1 MSVWLLKWLPA
12 KPIDSFLRY
21 SPWFPMM
28 NTLTTPE
35 TSLSLVNRRR
45 FLQISALAA
54 SFVVVGGALT
64 ACSKKDEAKASTV
77 ATKLIVGT
85 SISIKALNPL
95 DAVYQTYQFNAFDAL
110 VRLLPGDETPEPR
123 IAQSWQQTDT
133 LTWDFQ
139 LRDKVK
145 FHDQSF
151 LTAEDVAFSFNE
163 IIGKHLVLASTL
175 SNIASVSVI
184 GPLQVRIVTRTPDP
198 LLMNTISQ
206 IFIVPKALYLA
217 AGVDGFGKAPI
228 GSGPYRITAA
238 DISSAVQFERFD
250 GFWGVAAV
258 TPQIELRYFSDSTA
272 LASALESGQVDVAH
286 DLPANALVTLK
297 GAAGVNLETGFSGNQ
312 NMIQFNTLK
321 PPFNDI
327 RVRQAA
333 IAALDVPALIR
344 NLTYGAGLPE
354 DGQLPIRGVF
364 GYSDTLHSP
373 AYDPERAKALLAQSG
388 VQGVTITLSG
398 LALHRTLLEA
408 IGGQLANVGFNPV
421 IEANEAAVWV
431 RQFREG
437 TDADLF
443 YRGTSYVGVFDASRP
458 FSLLTS
464 GKKPM
469 VNDPQWTRLYQA
481 STTEMSPDARK
492 AKLIECS
499 RYLLDQAYILYT
511 YSRPA
516 VNATVEGVK
525 GVDFS
530 KGLIIPFEKASKQV

>member
-1 MSVWLLKWLPA
+1 MK
-12 KPIDSFLRY
+12 
-21 SPWFPMM
+21 M
-28 NTLTTPE
+28 NTPTVPE
-35 TSLSLVNRRR
+35 YPLNQVNRRR
-45 FLQISALAA
+45 FLQISALTA
-54 SFVVVGGALT
+54 SFVVVGGALS
-64 ACSKKDEAKASTV
+64 ACSKKDDAAQATTLAS
-77 ATKLIVGT
+77 KLIVGT

-95 DAVYQTYQFNAFDAL
+95 DALYQTFQFNAFDAL
-110 VRLLPGDETPEPR
+110 VRLLPGDNTPQPR
-123 IAQSWQQTDT
+123 IAQSWKQVDP

-139 LRDKVK
+139 LRDNVK
-145 FHDQSF
+145 FHDQSV
-151 LTAEDVAFSFNE
+151 LSADDVAFSFNE
-163 IIGKHLVLASTL
+163 IIGKHLVLASSL
-175 SNIASVSVI
+175 GNVASVTVV
-184 GPLQVRIVTRTPDP
+184 GPLQVRVITHAPDP
-198 LLMNTISQ
+198 LLMNTVSQ
-206 IFIVPKALYLA
+206 IFIVPKAKYLA
-217 AGVDGFGKAPI
+217 AGADGFSKSPI
-228 GSGPYRITAA
+228 GSGPYRITTA

-250 GFWGVAAV
+250 GFWGTAAV
-258 TPQIELRYFSDSTA
+258 TPQVELRYFSDSTA

-297 GAAGVNLETGFSGNQ
+297 GAAGVNLESGFSGNQ
-312 NMIQFNTLK
+312 NMIQFNTQK

-333 IAALDVPALIR
+333 IAAVDIQALIK

-364 GYSDTLHSP
+364 GFSDTLHSP
-373 AYDPERAKALLAQSG
+373 AFDPARAKALLAEAG
-388 VQGVTITLSG
+388 AVGAPVTLSG

-408 IGGQLANVGFNPV
+408 LGGQLANVGFKPT

-437 TDADLF
+437 TNADLF
-443 YRGTSYVGVFDASRP
+443 YRGASYVGVFDASRP

-469 VNDPQWTRLYQA
+469 VNDPQWTALYQA
-481 STTEMSPDARK
+481 STTEMNPDARK

-516 VNATVEGVK
+516 VNATVTGVK
-525 GVDFS
+525 DVDFS

>member
-1 MSVWLLKWLPA
+1 
-12 KPIDSFLRY
+12 
-21 SPWFPMM
+21 M
-28 NTLTTPE
+28 NTPAVPQD
-35 TSLSLVNRRR
+35 SRNPVKRRR
-45 FLQISALAA
+45 FLQLSALTAG
-54 SFVVVGGALT
+54 FVMVGGALS
-64 ACSKKDEAKASTV
+64 ACSKKDEPAAS
-77 ATKLIVGT
+77 ASIASKLIVGT
-85 SISIKALNPL
+85 SVSIKALNPL
-95 DAVYQTYQFNAFDAL
+95 DALYQTYQFNAFDAL
-110 VRLLPGDETPEPR
+110 VRLLPGNETPEPR
-123 IAQSWQQTDT
+123 IAQSWKQVDPV
-133 LTWDFQ
+133 TWEFQ
-139 LRDKVK
+139 LRDNIK
-145 FHDQSF
+145 FHDQST
-151 LTAEDVAFSFNE
+151 LVAEDVAFSFGE
-163 IIGKHLVLASTL
+163 ILDKRLVLASTL
-175 SNIASVSVI
+175 SNVASVSVT
-184 GPLQVRIVTRTPDP
+184 GPLQLRIVTHSPDP

-206 IFIVPKALYLA
+206 IFIVPKAAYLA
-217 AGVDGFGKAPI
+217 AGADGFAKAPI

-250 GFWGVAAV
+250 GFWGSPAV
-258 TPQIELRYFSDSTA
+258 TPQVELRYFGDATA

-286 DLPANALVTLK
+286 DLPASALVTLK

-333 IAALDVPALIR
+333 IAAVDIAALIK

-373 AYDPERAKALLAQSG
+373 AFDPARAKALLAEAG
-388 VQGVTITLSG
+388 AQGATITLSG

-408 IGGQLANVGFNPV
+408 LGGQLANVGFNPV

-469 VNDPQWTRLYQA
+469 VVDPQWTALYQA
-481 STTEMSPDARK
+481 SGTEMNVDARK

-499 RYLLDQAYILYT
+499 RYLLSQAYILYT

-516 VNATVEGVK
+516 VNATATGVK
-525 GVDFS
+525 EVDFS

>member
-1 MSVWLLKWLPA
+1 
-12 KPIDSFLRY
+12 
-21 SPWFPMM
+21 M
-28 NTLTTPE
+28 NITTTQGISETL
-35 TSLSLVNRRR
+35 VKRRR
-45 FLQISALAA
+45 FLQLSAMTA
-54 SFVVVGGALT
+54 SFIMVGGALS
-64 ACSKKDEAKASTV
+64 ACSRKDEPKAGTV
-77 ATKLIVGT
+77 ADKLTVGT

-95 DAVYQTYQFNAFDAL
+95 DALYQTYQFNAFDAL
-110 VRLLPGDETPEPR
+110 VRLLPGDQVPEPR
-123 IAQSWQQTDT
+123 IASSWKQVDP
-133 LTWDFQ
+133 LIWDFQ
-139 LRDKVK
+139 LRDNVR
-145 FHDQSF
+145 FHDQT
-151 LTAEDVAFSFNE
+151 LLNADDVVFSYNE
-163 IIGKHLVLASTL
+163 IIGKHLVLSSTL
-175 SNIASVSVI
+175 TNVASVAAA
-184 GPLQVRIVTRTPDP
+184 GPRTVRIVTRTPDP
-198 LLMNTISQ
+198 LLMNTVSQ
-206 IFIVPKALYLA
+206 IFIVPKAHYLA
-217 AGVDGFGKAPI
+217 VGADGFGKTPI

-250 GFWGVAAV
+250 GFWGTAPI
-258 TPQIELRYFSDSTA
+258 TPHVELRYFSDATA

-297 GAAGVNLETGFSGNQ
+297 GASGVNVQTGFSGNQ

-333 IAALDVPALIR
+333 IAAVDINALIS

-364 GYSDTLHSP
+364 GYTDTIHSP
-373 AYDPERAKALLAQSG
+373 AFDPAKAKALLKAAG
-388 VQGVTITLSG
+388 AEGATITLSG
-398 LALHRTLLEA
+398 LALQRTLLEA
-408 IGGQLANVGFNPV
+408 LGGQLANVGFKPV

-437 TDADLF
+437 SDADLF

-469 VNDPQWTRLYQA
+469 VDDPQWTRLFQA
-481 STTEMSPDARK
+481 TTTEMDPAARK

-516 VNATVEGVK
+516 VNGTLDSVK

-530 KGLIIPFEKASKQV
+530 KGLIVPFEAASKTV